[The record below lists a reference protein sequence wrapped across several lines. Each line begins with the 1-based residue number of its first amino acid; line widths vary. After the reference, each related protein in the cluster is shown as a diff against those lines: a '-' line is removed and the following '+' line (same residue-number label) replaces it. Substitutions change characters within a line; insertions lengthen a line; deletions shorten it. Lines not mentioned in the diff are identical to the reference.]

1 MVTSLLDRLARFVTT
16 HRWGVVAG
24 LVGLTALFALQIPSI
39 QADFTPSDLFASFED
54 QEEIADRFRETYGNT
69 DNVLMVLVRGD
80 NVLSESSLD
89 YVHRL
94 SGAMRQQE
102 HVSRVESVTVTR
114 IPRLAEGAGS
124 GGGVF
129 GLLQRM
135 AAGGPKVEQIVT
147 GDDVTAEEA
156 ETLEKAL
163 ADAPL
168 IEGRLLSED
177 RTLTA
182 VTVFFDRKL
191 TQNAEIEEAVREV
204 ESWVENNPAPAG
216 YETLM
221 AGLPYV
227 RLHVIRRMRADQTVM
242 LPAAIAV
249 SLLLLLA
256 AFQWLPAMLLP
267 LLAVG
272 MSTVMIIGG
281 MAWYGEPF
289 NIINNIVPLLVIVIG
304 ISDAIHLIN
313 RYGEEYA
320 ASRDRD
326 EASRAT
332 LRSMAAACFLTS
344 FTTAAGF
351 GSLMVSQTEILGRFG
366 ATAALGVLGVYVVTI
381 AFLPAMLTLVAP
393 PARLAEQ
400 ATTGRVEAFT
410 ERMVGH
416 LLEYRTWVIAAGTVV
431 AVACIFSV
439 RGLTVDNAVL
449 DQLDEEDPVY
459 KTTRLIERKLY
470 GVRPLEVSFRS
481 SKEGRLTDP
490 AFLNRVE
497 QLAEWVRDKEGV
509 LRTTS
514 PNDFLQEAWYL
525 MTADPGKRQADYPSR
540 QIVEGLTSVYQ
551 DAPQNPLDNYMTKQG
566 DGVRL
571 SISLTDMGAKQTI
584 ALAEQLEKKAKS
596 LFGDMVNVEFHLTGD
611 AYVGSLGLDIVI
623 RDLMWSLGTAF
634 LIIFLFM
641 SLVLKSVRLGVL
653 SIPPNVFPL
662 LMTMA
667 YMSWQDIP
675 LNTAT
680 AIIFS
685 ISIGLAVDGTIHLLA
700 RFREEVTHGDQGVDE
715 ALVRS
720 ARGTGKAIILTY
732 VALMVGFSVMF
743 WSSFVPV
750 RRFGELISVT
760 VLGCLAATILF
771 VPPLIKVGW
780 PEQP

>member
-1 MVTSLLDRLARFVTT
+1 MVSSLLDRLASFVTT
-16 HRWGVVAG
+16 HRWGVVAS

-39 QADFTPSDLFASFED
+39 QADFTPSDLFATFED

-80 NVLSESSLD
+80 DVLSESSLD

-94 SGAMRQQE
+94 SRAMAQQE
-102 HVSRVESVTVTR
+102 AVSRVESVTVTQ
-114 IPRLAEGAGS
+114 IPRMAEGAGS

-129 GLLQRM
+129 GMLQRM
-135 AAGGPKVEQIVT
+135 AAGGPKVEQIVS
-147 GDDVTAEEA
+147 GDDVSQKEA
-156 ETLEKAL
+156 QQLEKVL

-168 IEGRLLSED
+168 IEGRLISQD

-182 VTVFFDRKL
+182 VTVFFEREL
-191 TQNAEIEEAVREV
+191 TQNADIEQAVREV
-204 ESWVENNPAPAG
+204 ESWVDEHAAPEG
-216 YETLM
+216 YETLL

-227 RLHVIRRMRADQTVM
+227 RLHVIRRMQADQTVM
-242 LPAAIAV
+242 LPAAIIV

-256 AFQWLPAMLLP
+256 AFRWLPAMLLP
-267 LLAVG
+267 MVAVG

-313 RYGEEYA
+313 RFGEEYA
-320 ASRDRD
+320 ISRDRE

-366 ATAALGVLGVYVVTI
+366 ATAALGVLGVYIVTI

-393 PARLAEQ
+393 PKRLAEQ
-400 ATTGRVEAFT
+400 ATTGRVEAWA
-410 ERMVGH
+410 EGMVGR
-416 LLEYRTWVIAAGTVV
+416 LLEHRQWVLIAGAVV
-431 AVACIFSV
+431 AVVCTVSA

-459 KTTRLIERKLY
+459 KTTKLIERKLY

-490 AFLNRVE
+490 AFLNNVE
-497 QLAEWVRDKEGV
+497 ELARWARTKDGV

-525 MTADPGKRQADYPSR
+525 MTGDPEKRTADYPSR
-540 QIVEGLTSVYQ
+540 QVVDGLHSVYQ
-551 DAPQNPLDNYMTKQG
+551 RAPRNPLNSYMTKEG

-584 ALAEQLEKKAKS
+584 ALAEKLQSKTRT
-596 LFGDMVNVEFHLTGD
+596 LFGDMENVEVHLTGD

-641 SLVLKSVRLGVL
+641 SLVLGSVRLGLL

-667 YMSWQDIP
+667 YMAWQGIP

-680 AIIFS
+680 AVIFS

-700 RFREEVTHGDQGVDE
+700 RFREEVAHGDQGVDE

-771 VPPLIKVGW
+771 VPPLLKVGW
-780 PEQP
+780 PEE

>member
-1 MVTSLLDRLARFVTT
+1 MVSSLLDRLAIFVTT
-16 HRWGVVAG
+16 HRWGVVAS

-39 QADFTPSDLFASFED
+39 QADFTPSDLFATFED

-80 NVLSESSLD
+80 DVLSESSLD

-94 SGAMRQQE
+94 SRAMARQE
-102 HVSRVESVTVTR
+102 AVSRVESVTVTQ
-114 IPRLAEGAGS
+114 IPRMAEGADS

-129 GLLQRM
+129 GMLQRM
-135 AAGGPKVEQIVT
+135 AAGGPKVEQIVS
-147 GDDVTAEEA
+147 GDDVSQQEA
-156 ETLEKAL
+156 QRLEKVL

-168 IEGRLLSED
+168 IEGRLISQD

-182 VTVFFDRKL
+182 VTVFFEREL
-191 TQNAEIEEAVREV
+191 TQNADIEQAVREV
-204 ESWVENNPAPAG
+204 ESWVDEHAAPEG
-216 YETLM
+216 YETLL

-227 RLHVIRRMRADQTVM
+227 RLHVIRRMQADQTVM
-242 LPAAIAV
+242 LPAAIIV

-256 AFQWLPAMLLP
+256 AFRWLPAMLLP
-267 LLAVG
+267 MVAVG

-313 RYGEEYA
+313 RFGEEYA
-320 ASRDRD
+320 VSRDRE

-366 ATAALGVLGVYVVTI
+366 ATAALGVLGVYIVTI

-393 PARLAEQ
+393 PKRLAEQ
-400 ATTGRVEAFT
+400 ATTGRVEAWA
-410 ERMVGH
+410 ERMVGR
-416 LLEYRTWVIAAGTVV
+416 LLEHRQWVLIAGAVV
-431 AVACIFSV
+431 AVVCTFSA

-459 KTTRLIERKLY
+459 KTTKLIERKLY

-490 AFLNRVE
+490 AFLNNVE
-497 QLAEWVRDKEGV
+497 ELARWARTKGGV

-525 MTADPGKRQADYPSR
+525 MTGDPEKRTADYPSR
-540 QIVEGLTSVYQ
+540 QVVDGLHSVYQ
-551 DAPQNPLDNYMTKQG
+551 RAPQNPLNSYMTKEG

-584 ALAEQLEKKAKS
+584 ALAEKLQSKAQA
-596 LFGDMVNVEFHLTGD
+596 LFGEMEDVEIHLTGD

-641 SLVLKSVRLGVL
+641 SLVLGSVRLGLL

-667 YMSWQDIP
+667 YMAWQDIP

-680 AIIFS
+680 AVIFS

-700 RFREEVTHGDQGVDE
+700 RFREEVAHGDQGVDE

-760 VLGCLAATILF
+760 VLGCLAATLLF
-771 VPPLIKVGW
+771 VPPLLKVGW
-780 PEQP
+780 PDQ

>member
-1 MVTSLLDRLARFVTT
+1 MVSSLLDRLASFVTT
-16 HRWGVVAG
+16 HRWGVVAS

-39 QADFTPSDLFASFED
+39 QADFTPSDLFATFED

-80 NVLSESSLD
+80 DVLSESSLD

-94 SGAMRQQE
+94 SRAMARQE
-102 HVSRVESVTVTR
+102 AVSRVESVTVTQ
-114 IPRLAEGAGS
+114 IPRMAEGAGS

-129 GLLQRM
+129 GMLQRM
-135 AAGGPKVEQIVT
+135 AAGGPKVEQIVS
-147 GDDVTAEEA
+147 GDDVSQQEA
-156 ETLEKAL
+156 QRLEKVL

-168 IEGRLLSED
+168 IEGRLISQD

-182 VTVFFDRKL
+182 VTVFFEREL
-191 TQNAEIEEAVREV
+191 TQNAQIEQAVREV
-204 ESWVENNPAPAG
+204 ESWVEEHAAPEG
-216 YETLM
+216 YETLL

-227 RLHVIRRMRADQTVM
+227 RLHVIRRMQADQTVM
-242 LPAAIAV
+242 LPAAIIV

-256 AFQWLPAMLLP
+256 AFRWLPAMLLP
-267 LLAVG
+267 MVAVG

-313 RYGEEYA
+313 RFGEEYA
-320 ASRDRD
+320 VSRDRQ

-366 ATAALGVLGVYVVTI
+366 ATAALGVLGVYIVTI
-381 AFLPAMLTLVAP
+381 AFLPAMLTFVAP
-393 PARLAEQ
+393 PTRLAEQ
-400 ATTGRVEAFT
+400 ATTGRVEAWT
-410 ERMVGH
+410 EGMVGRLIEH
-416 LLEYRTWVIAAGTVV
+416 RHWVLIAGAAV
-431 AVACIFSV
+431 AVVCTVSA

-459 KTTRLIERKLY
+459 KTTKLIERKLY

-490 AFLNRVE
+490 AFLNNVQE
-497 QLAEWVRDKEGV
+497 LARWARTKDGV

-525 MTADPGKRQADYPSR
+525 MTGDPEKRTADYPSR
-540 QIVEGLTSVYQ
+540 QVVDGLHSVYQ
-551 DAPQNPLDNYMTKQG
+551 RAPQNPLNSYMTKQA

-584 ALAEQLEKKAKS
+584 ALAEKLQSKAQA
-596 LFGDMVNVEFHLTGD
+596 LFGEMEDVEIHLTGD

-641 SLVLKSVRLGVL
+641 SLVLGSVRLGLL

-667 YMSWQDIP
+667 YMAWQDIP

-680 AIIFS
+680 AVIFS

-700 RFREEVTHGDQGVDE
+700 RFREEVAHGDQGVDE

-760 VLGCLAATILF
+760 VLGCLAATLLF
-771 VPPLIKVGW
+771 VPPLLKVGW
-780 PEQP
+780 PDQ